1 MHSTRHHHSST
12 AAAPPCARISCCS
25 PATQH
30 ISTSAHYPSTPAIV
44 CHHSWHHEE
53 WYCTRTCSFGTL
65 FYYMACTP
73 APRTFSAAHSLH
85 PGTVLYIYLLQTHT
99 VRREGSRPRIIAMRF
114 ALHNGGPW
122 RRSLRATRVTRI
134 PIRKA
139 GARTLTLT
147 IAAPAI
153 VRGAGGGLACTCQAS
168 QERFSDAACE
178 PPTWFCTIFSR
189 QGRTSGLRLRG
200 EGETTSARGL
210 CFFHL
215 PRRSDRG
222 PRGEKPHRAAENAPG
237 QWLLQVKNRGASK
250 CCRTQD

>member
-1 MHSTRHHHSST
+1 MQLHTTVRVLTWPACDGRGAGHGCTAPDTTT

-139 GARTLTLT
+139 GARTLALT

-153 VRGAGGGLACTCQAS
+153 VRGAGGGLACTCQAGAFQRWGVRTTHLVLHHFLTAGKDVGAAAS
-168 QERFSDAACE
+168 WGGGDNECAWNEVFS
-178 PPTWFCTIFSR
+178 PPTTQR
-189 QGRTSGLRLRG
+189 ARPEGRKT
-200 EGETTSARGL
+200 
-210 CFFHL
+210 
-215 PRRSDRG
+215 
-222 PRGEKPHRAAENAPG
+222 
-237 QWLLQVKNRGASK
+237 AS
-250 CCRTQD
+250 CG

>member
-1 MHSTRHHHSST
+1 MTGVHHGAGHGCTAPDTTT

-139 GARTLTLT
+139 GARTLALT

-153 VRGAGGGLACTCQAS
+153 VRGAGGGLACTCQAG
-168 QERFSDAACE
+168 QERFSDGACE

-200 EGETTSARGL
+200 EGETTSAPGMSGVD
-210 CFFHL
+210 FPQA
-215 PRRSDRG
+215 PRSRPEGR
-222 PRGEKPHRAAENAPG
+222 KT
-237 QWLLQVKNRGASK
+237 AS
-250 CCRTQD
+250 CG